1 MWSTYNSI
9 KHVQLYFTNSN
20 LSMHISFSL
29 EFIGFA
35 IRGDT
40 HVLHSLIITFAKK
53 KNTKIKQKYL
63 LLTCFVN
70 WKSYLQIAIF
80 FF

>member
-40 HVLHSLIITFAKK
+40 HVLHSLIINFAKK
-53 KNTKIKQKYL
+53 KIQKLSKNIFYL
-63 LLTCFVN
+63 LVL
-70 WKSYLQIAIF
+70 
-80 FF
+80 